1 MNDTLNVKDLA
12 INTVGATQ
20 LPGSARAFARV
31 ESADPKIHLRSNSAL
46 GSLSPTVIRIAHQ
59 PRTNKSDI
67 QRSIVACDQ
76 KLVRLDT
83 SSLPTGVESMFTIAL
98 QTNIP
103 SGVSLAEWRASLATL
118 LGALLES
125 DGALA
130 NQVYAGEF

>member
-12 INTVGATQ
+12 ISTVGATQ
-20 LPGSARAFARV
+20 LPGSARAFARI
-31 ESADPKIHLRSNSAL
+31 ESADAKTHLRSNSSI

-59 PRTNKSDI
+59 PRTAKSDV

-76 KLVRLDT
+76 KLTRLDT
-83 SSLPTGVESMFTIAL
+83 SSQPTCVEHTFTVAL

-103 SGVSLAEWRASLATL
+103 SGVSLAEWRAGLATL

-125 DGALA
+125 NGALA
-130 NQVYAGEF
+130 DQVYAGEF